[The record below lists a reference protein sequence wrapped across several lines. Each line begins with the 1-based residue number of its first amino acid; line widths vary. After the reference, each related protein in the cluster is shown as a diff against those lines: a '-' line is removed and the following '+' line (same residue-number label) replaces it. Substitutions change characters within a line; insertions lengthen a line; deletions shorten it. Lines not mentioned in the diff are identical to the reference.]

1 MKLMYSIPL
10 FLMAIILS
18 SLLTFSSTSRE
29 LVYGQQE
36 QNQTGTIDIHQE
48 LEMNLTLGKPL
59 YTEKFTVP
67 KSVNDNSTSPA
78 FSFSGSGILNG
89 MKITATGNGHA
100 VPRGDGTISVTN
112 GRALFTSENGV
123 ASYSFEEILNMEDN
137 VARHLGAAFFD
148 ANATGNLEFL
158 KSVVGVYKSLID
170 EDGRG
175 TFAMWQLE

>member
-1 MKLMYSIPL
+1 MKLLYSIPV
-10 FLMAIILS
+10 FLMATILS
-18 SLLTFSSTSRE
+18 SLLTFSTSHE
-29 LVYGQQE
+29 LVYGQQ
-36 QNQTGTIDIHQE
+36 QPNQTGTIDISQE
-48 LEMNLTLGKPL
+48 LKMNLTLGKPL
-59 YTEKFTVP
+59 YTEKFIVP

-78 FSFSGSGILNG
+78 FSFLGSGILNG
-89 MKITATGNGHA
+89 MNITAAGNGHA

-112 GRALFTSENGV
+112 GRALFTSDNGV